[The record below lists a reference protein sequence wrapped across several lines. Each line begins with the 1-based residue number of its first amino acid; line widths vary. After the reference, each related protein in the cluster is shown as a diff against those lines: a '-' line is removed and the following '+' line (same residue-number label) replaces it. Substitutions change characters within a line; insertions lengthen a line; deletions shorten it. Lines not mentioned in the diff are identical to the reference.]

1 MVVVVPIVVVTPHQR
16 TCNAPAAAPVGSY
29 VGNDQRKRVMLKC
42 PGSGIP
48 DNPQPYVLTELVG
61 GKPVQLVQQEADLI
75 VYVNP
80 EFRGIGGWESP
91 PGYGEIMHIGT
102 PYHVLQRYAPE
113 AAYLQVHKIEQQT
126 SKRK

>member
-1 MVVVVPIVVVTPHQR
+1 MVVVVPIVVVVTPHQR
-16 TCNAPAAAPVGSY
+16 TCNAPAAAPVGRY
-29 VGNDQRKRVMLKC
+29 VGNDQRKWVMLKC

-80 EFRGIGGWESP
+80 DFRGCDDWESP
-91 PGYGEIMHIGT
+91 PLSRKMMQIGT
-102 PYHVLQRYAPE
+102 PEHVLQKYVAE
-113 AAYLQVHKIEQQT
+113 AAAKAGG
-126 SKRK
+126 